1 MCSNFDNPFSNS
13 GNSFFDDVLGM
24 NPQKPV
30 TPGPSPVARQ
40 VVRTPTLSGGVNR
53 STQRRARNETMD
65 KRSKQGAKS
74 SGKAM
79 LAINRAKGFGM
90 VPIGGLGNTGT
101 QSGPM
106 MTGVNY
112 V

>member
-1 MCSNFDNPFSNS
+1 MCDNPFGSNS
-13 GNSFFDDVLGM
+13 IMDDWFGI
-24 NPQKPV
+24 NPPQPV
-30 TPGPSPVARQ
+30 TPVPSPVARQ

-53 STQRRARNETMD
+53 ATQRRAQNETLAN
-65 KRSKQGAKS
+65 RRKQGAKS

-101 QSGPM
+101 QSGSM